1 MTASIVLTARGAGY
15 FSSNLKLHSPAK
27 PFDTNTPPMIY
38 KNIGKCLTVEQET
51 SFWKEMLKERKSSK
65 LIFDSFSR
73 GQVQS
78 IHKYLIFKKCEILNI
93 CEYFENVLQKE
104 RNIISPHFTSFRYLF
119 PKWNFFTTIYHKDIG
134 QDFFFFFNTNFS
146 ADHCFGIYHFLQF
159 IDNFIFSICF
169 SSCHI
174 CIL

>member
-1 MTASIVLTARGAGY
+1 
-15 FSSNLKLHSPAK
+15 
-27 PFDTNTPPMIY
+27 MIY

-104 RNIISPHFTSFRYLF
+104 NEISFHLILRLFVIYFRNETFSLRFITKILGRIFFFFLTQIFPLITALESITFSSLLIILFFLSVFRHVTYAFYKVNPYSVKKISRSNPVAFTSFIS
-119 PKWNFFTTIYHKDIG
+119 KM
-134 QDFFFFFNTNFS
+134 
-146 ADHCFGIYHFLQF
+146 
-159 IDNFIFSICF
+159 SIVIAI
-169 SSCHI
+169 H
-174 CIL
+174 

>member
-1 MTASIVLTARGAGY
+1 MTASIVLTVRGAGY

-65 LIFDSFSR
+65 LIFNSFSR

-93 CEYFENVLQKE
+93 CGYFENVLQKE

-119 PKWNFFTTIYHKDIG
+119 PK
-134 QDFFFFFNTNFS
+134 
-146 ADHCFGIYHFLQF
+146 
-159 IDNFIFSICF
+159 
-169 SSCHI
+169 
-174 CIL
+174 